1 MVTKIQ
7 IKQHWVIALM
17 QHPAYKTL
25 SNKSENSADT
35 DTSSTLGLECR
46 LITRNVQSP
55 EMSLQG
61 YVLMW
66 SSTTVESHPQTASIQ
81 RSINL
86 LCPSSATA
94 ATAFPN
100 TISEEDLALM
110 LGIPGRLPTTEPEM
124 RAMIEVSYWHQDNN
138 NPDDS
143 SPVLL
148 TAFAAQPD
156 QIPAIQTHFK
166 WYRDAV
172 RTVFNITLKL
182 HIQAIADS

>member
-1 MVTKIQ
+1 MTQTFFRQVLAPQ
-7 IKQHWVIALM
+7 VM

-25 SNKSENSADT
+25 SKKNGNSADT
-35 DTSSTLGLECR
+35 DTPSTLGLECR
-46 LITRNVQSP
+46 VITRNVQSP
-55 EMSLQG
+55 EMPLQG

-66 SSTTVESHPQTASIQ
+66 SSTTVASHPQTASIQ
-81 RSINL
+81 RSIDL

-94 ATAFPN
+94 ATATPS
-100 TISEEDLALM
+100 TISEMDLALM
-110 LGIPGRLPTTEPEM
+110 LDIPGRLPTTEPEM

-138 NPDDS
+138 SPSDDS

-166 WYRDAV
+166 RYRDAT
-172 RTVFNITLKL
+172 RTLFNITLKL
-182 HIQAIADS
+182 HIQAMADP